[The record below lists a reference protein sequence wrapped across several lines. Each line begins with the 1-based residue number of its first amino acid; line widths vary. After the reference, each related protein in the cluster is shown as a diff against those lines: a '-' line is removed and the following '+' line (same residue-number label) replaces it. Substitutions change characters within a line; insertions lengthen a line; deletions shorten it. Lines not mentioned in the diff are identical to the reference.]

1 VIGSKNFWKKS
12 FQLASS
18 LILTTTFMTACT
30 KTVYVTV
37 ASTPPSETTART
49 GEVSSA
55 TSTDVSSTTIVKPP
69 VTEYPL
75 TINDYLIEPGA
86 DLKFARLVGE
96 DLSNTNLKKANLY
109 GADLSHANLSGADLS
124 QSDMR
129 HTGLSFA
136 KFRNADLANA
146 NLFFADL
153 SNADLTGA
161 NFTNANLICAN
172 LSGAILTGANFTNT
186 YAYEEREYTYVTD
199 GRDCGSDTEQN
210 PVETQSTSIPDP
222 NRTFMVGEIGPGGG
236 TIFYDAGSVQ
246 MWGRYL
252 EAACTGWASDC
263 DGSADPKTVWGCDR
277 NYVQS
282 AQDVAIGSG
291 KTNTEA
297 VLLACPNANA
307 ASLAI
312 DYSNN
317 GYEDWFLPSKEEL
330 ALLYTNVGIKGQYW
344 CSTAGDGGVT
354 WYQGYNNGCQY
365 YFGASDGSYYVRPV
379 RAF

>member
-1 VIGSKNFWKKS
+1 MIGSKDFSKKW
-12 FQLASS
+12 FQIAIS
-18 LILTTTFMTACT
+18 LILTTTVTTACT

-37 ASTPPSETTART
+37 ASTSPREVTTT
-49 GEVSSA
+49 TIGV
-55 TSTDVSSTTIVKPP
+55 TSTTIGPTAAIAKPP
-69 VTEYPL
+69 VTESPL
-75 TINDYLIEPGA
+75 TINGYSIEPGA
-86 DLKFARLVGE
+86 DLTFAELSEENLSHRNLSGINLFSAN
-96 DLSNTNLKKANLY
+96 LSNANLSWTDLTLADLRQANLL
-109 GADLSHANLSGADLS
+109 GVNLEHADLTNADLSYAYLNGANL
-124 QSDMR
+124 
-129 HTGLSFA
+129 
-136 KFRNADLANA
+136 
-146 NLFFADL
+146 
-153 SNADLTGA
+153 
-161 NFTNANLICAN
+161 TNANLTNAN
-172 LSGAILTGANFTNT
+172 LACAELSWADLTDTNFTGVTWSDGTDCYGSGTNT
-186 YAYEEREYTYVTD
+186 N
-199 GRDCGSDTEQN
+199 GS
-210 PVETQSTSIPDP
+210 QSTSLPDP

-252 EAACTGWASDC
+252 EVACTGWANDC
-263 DGSADPKTVWGCDR
+263 DGSADPRTVWGCDR

-307 ASLAI
+307 ANLAI

-330 ALLYTNVGIKGQYW
+330 GLLYTNVGIEGQYW